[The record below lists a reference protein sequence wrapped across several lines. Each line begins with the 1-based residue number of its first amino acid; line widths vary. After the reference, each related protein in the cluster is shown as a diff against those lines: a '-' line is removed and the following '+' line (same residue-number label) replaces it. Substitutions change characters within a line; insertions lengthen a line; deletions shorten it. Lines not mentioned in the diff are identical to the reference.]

1 PDDVLFAVP
10 DDDGAWC
17 VVSAARFRD
26 QVVEVA
32 KGLVESGIEPGQ
44 RVGLMSRTRYE
55 WTLFDYAI
63 WTAGAVTVPVYET
76 SSPEQAR
83 WIVPESSCAACVT
96 EARAHTDTV
105 EGIRAP
111 HPELTNLGPIDLGA
125 VAPLT
130 EAGAKTEVDIEAR
143 RTSAGADS
151 LAAIVYT

>member
-1 PDDVLFAVP
+1 TMPDDHNATSPLWDNATNHPDDVLFAVP

-17 VVSAARFRD
+17 DVSAARFRD

-76 SSPEQAR
+76 SSPEQ
-83 WIVPESSCAACVT
+83 
-96 EARAHTDTV
+96 
-105 EGIRAP
+105 
-111 HPELTNLGPIDLGA
+111 
-125 VAPLT
+125 
-130 EAGAKTEVDIEAR
+130 
-143 RTSAGADS
+143 
-151 LAAIVYT
+151 